1 MELEDEAFFMGS
13 HASTLKARVE
23 VIDPSETAALSC
35 AVEAC
40 MVIMRVKQEESRL
53 EKVTFLVATWRKIYR
68 YSYLI
73 FGSPTPQT

>member
-1 MELEDEAFFMGS
+1 MELEDEAFFMRS
-13 HASTLKARVE
+13 HASTLEARVE

-40 MVIMRVKQEESRL
+40 MVITGVKQEERWL
-53 EKVTFLVATWRKIYR
+53 EKVTFLVATARKIYQ

>member
-35 AVEAC
+35 AVEALYRLGASLLALLSLRAC
-40 MVIMRVKQEESRL
+40 GLQFQDENLDELQFCLGEE
-53 EKVTFLVATWRKIYR
+53 Y
-68 YSYLI
+68 
-73 FGSPTPQT
+73 